1 MIYTILILLILG
13 LTYTVYNLLNK
24 VEKYEERILEK
35 TEEVELLLLRFNN
48 ILNKM
53 REIDNKKIFESD
65 DEVGGTFEM
74 LKDLIETSNQLFI
87 TYSEEDARD
96 SSSSR

>member
-1 MIYTILILLILG
+1 MIYTILILLVLG
-13 LTYTVYNLLNK
+13 LSYTVYNLLNK

-74 LKDLIETSNQLFI
+74 LKDLIETNNQLFLK
-87 TYSEEDARD
+87 YSEEDGSD
-96 SSSSR
+96 SSSR

>member
-13 LTYTVYNLLNK
+13 LSYTVYNLLNK

-48 ILNKM
+48 IFDKM
-53 REIDNKKIFESD
+53 KEIDNKKLFESD
-65 DEVGGTFEM
+65 DEVGTTFEM
-74 LKDLIETSNQLFI
+74 LKDLIEASNQLFI
-87 TYSEEDARD
+87 KYSEEDARD
-96 SSSSR
+96 GNSR